1 MHFVIKSE
9 TDVNKQTPS
18 FQDLRTIAGKS
29 QHGMRLDQ
37 ALAELLQLSRRRSR
51 RAIDEGG
58 VYLNRKRCRTAG
70 RALKSGDALRI
81 VLLDGEQLI
90 PFTSDQLI
98 WQQPPLYLIHKRS
111 GQYAQ
116 EALHRSRGT
125 LPDDLAKHLNLTPQ
139 QASDL
144 RPVHRLD
151 RGTSGL
157 MLFSASPALLQL
169 LQKNWHSCTS
179 KQYLAVVEPA
189 PTWEFR
195 HITLAIDK
203 QRDQRG
209 RFHVSEQGRACE
221 TDAQVVERR
230 NNRAL
235 ISLIPHTGRT
245 HQLRVHL
252 AASGSPILG
261 DIRYGGK
268 EHRRL
273 MLHAE
278 KLTMNISD
286 QMASDHPA
294 SHQPALPDTLIWN
307 TQPEEDWQW

>member
-1 MHFVIKSE
+1 MSRP
-9 TDVNKQTPS
+9 TPN
-18 FQDLRTIAGKS
+18 FQDLRAITGKA
-29 QHGMRLDQ
+29 QDGMRLDQ
-37 ALAELLQLSRRRSR
+37 ALADLLQLSRRRSR

-70 RALKSGDALRI
+70 RTLTNGDTLRV
-81 VLLDGEQLI
+81 VLLDGEQFVL
-90 PFTSDQLI
+90 FSSDQLI

-125 LPDDLAKHLNLTPQ
+125 LPDELTKHLELAPQ
-139 QASDL
+139 QASSL

-157 MLFSASPALLQL
+157 MLFSSSPARLQL
-169 LQKNWHSCTS
+169 LQKNWNRCTS

-189 PTWEFR
+189 PIWDTQ

-209 RFHVSEQGRACE
+209 RFHVSKHGRACE
-221 TDAQVVERR
+221 TDAQVIERR

-235 ISLIPHTGRT
+235 LSLILHTGRT

-252 AASGSPILG
+252 AASGCPILG

-268 EHRRL
+268 DHTRL

-278 KLTMNISD
+278 KLTINISD
-286 QMASDHPA
+286 QSISDRPA
-294 SHQPALPDTLIWN
+294 SHQPALPDTLTWN

>member
-1 MHFVIKSE
+1 
-9 TDVNKQTPS
+9 VNKSSTD
-18 FQDLRTIAGKS
+18 FQDLRAIVGKA
-29 QHGMRLDQ
+29 QHGVRLDQ

-58 VYLNRKRCRTAG
+58 VYLNKKRCRTAG
-70 RALKSGDALRI
+70 RTLKNGDRLRA
-81 VLLDGEQLI
+81 VLLDAEQLV
-90 PFTSDQLI
+90 PFTADQLI
-98 WQQPPLYLIHKRS
+98 WQQSPLYLIHKRS

-125 LPDDLAKHLNLTPQ
+125 LPDELARYLNLSPQ

-157 MLFSASPALLQL
+157 MLFSASPTWLQL
-169 LQKNWHSCTS
+169 LQNNWHHCTS

-189 PTWEFR
+189 PAWETL
-195 HITLAIDK
+195 HITLAIEK
-203 QRDQRG
+203 QRDRQG
-209 RFHVSEQGRACE
+209 RFHISDQGRACE
-221 TDAQVVERR
+221 TEAQVIERR
-230 NNRAL
+230 HNRAL
-235 ISLIPHTGRT
+235 INLIPHTGRT

-252 AASGSPILG
+252 ANSGCPILG

-268 EHRRL
+268 AHRRL

-278 KLTMNISD
+278 KLTIDTSD
-286 QMASDHPA
+286 ILKSDP
-294 SHQPALPDTLIWN
+294 STSQQPALPDTLTWN